1 RAAAAP
7 DRARRGLRHSRGTM
21 SFRQRLMLFTA
32 TAITLTV
39 AGAAIAVWFVAK
51 HELYDQ
57 LDQTLVTQAAS
68 PGGGFGGGN
77 TLFIHPDGDQTGQHL
92 IPVTKRAL
100 AVASGQ

>member
-1 RAAAAP
+1 
-7 DRARRGLRHSRGTM
+7 M

-68 PGGGFGGGN
+68 PGGGFVNPKFTYNFHCSGVR
-77 TLFIHPDGDQTGQHL
+77 PDFTFSDSASTRT
-92 IPVTKRAL
+92 IPTTS
-100 AVASGQ
+100 SG